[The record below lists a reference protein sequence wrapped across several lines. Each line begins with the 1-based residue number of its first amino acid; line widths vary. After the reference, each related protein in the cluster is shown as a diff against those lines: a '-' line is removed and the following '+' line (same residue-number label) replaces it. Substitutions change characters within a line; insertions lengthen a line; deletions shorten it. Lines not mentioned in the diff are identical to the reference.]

1 MLRVGF
7 VNSTEKLES
16 MRRYGLVDYDT
27 ALPQLRLW
35 VHFSILGWLN
45 KDLVDQ
51 QAWLR

>member
-1 MLRVGF
+1 MLKVGF

-35 VHFSILGWLN
+35 VQFAILSCLD
-45 KDLVDQ
+45 KDFVGYLT
-51 QAWLR
+51 WLR